1 MHADYQYPQSSS
13 DALSHFPENQVF
25 FFFLQSDGAGA
36 CSL

>member
-1 MHADYQYPQSSS
+1 MHADCQYPQSSS
-13 DALSHFPENQVF
+13 DALSPLPENQV